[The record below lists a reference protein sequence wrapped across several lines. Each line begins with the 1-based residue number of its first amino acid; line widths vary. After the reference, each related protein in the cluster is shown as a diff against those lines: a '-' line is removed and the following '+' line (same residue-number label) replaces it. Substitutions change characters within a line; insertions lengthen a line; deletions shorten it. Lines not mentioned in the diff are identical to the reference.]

1 MKRKC
6 MKDGGQAKTL
16 QEQLAQIKKKVGYAN
31 GGAVI
36 GDDEQQR
43 LLQPPV
49 LDDQVAGFLS
59 SVPAVRTPTPS
70 LGPNL
75 AQYASQPGT
84 GQSLGYLGAPTAQSV
99 GQRRAG
105 APSSGFL
112 PGAVDQGQ
120 EQISKIQGMSGLSSR
135 QKAAALSDVAGRL
148 DDYGIKTDIGG
159 ALGSA
164 AGGLSQRQK
173 LALEQAQFG
182 SNLNADRVAA
192 RGGIGAPLSPAGAQ
206 EDQSAYDPLTMPR
219 GRQRRQ
225 RGFQD
230 GGRVFK
236 QGTTFSDRP
245 LTPEPGS
252 YPRAMPPAVTQGSRD
267 KQVRFQA
274 PRPVQPAVAASSYAP
289 QGAYLGIT
297 GVADAIRDRKW
308 KNAEAA
314 NYADG
319 GMVKFAGKG
328 GPRGDKIPVKVAG
341 AEINVSNGE
350 NAVIL
355 PAKTAANRA
364 AVQAINGII
373 QATNDGRKP
382 SAGIEDGGKYQAGA
396 YPYDGKRPPTAQEPY
411 GKISPGGI
419 AAALTPE
426 TWKAAKVVAPPGSVG
441 GGMSSS
447 GTDPRDIPEGGTIT
461 NLAPALSQIHQFA
474 KPAYDLSPS
483 MRALQSTAGGIGQVF
498 ADSAQAQQEGVS
510 YQDIQARKA
519 REQAAP
525 PVAPSPVQTRAVNS
539 AASAQQGIAQGVRPA
554 QRPAMHADSG
564 ATQSNGLTVTQMGA
578 GFDPT
583 RLTMAPGYGMASNA
597 AGKTVSVGPSQYVA
611 ADGSPT
617 SRWED
622 TAAYQDAISRNER
635 NKIRLAEM
643 QANRSGQNPLA
654 TLAASR
660 SISDAAM
667 NAPFDQQTRQAQAQ
681 SAAMDLAQKKRVD
694 ALAETYR
701 NAKTPEEQA
710 KALDEFNALTGRS
723 KEEWKAVHAAGR
735 QTIDGKEPDQ
745 VILYNSKGETRVLGA
760 GVPAQSPQTQAAE
773 AIKSQMLAGKI
784 TREQAVNELKK
795 LGFQ

>member
-1 MKRKC
+1 
-6 MKDGGQAKTL
+6 
-16 QEQLAQIKKKVGYAN
+16 
-31 GGAVI
+31 
-36 GDDEQQR
+36 
-43 LLQPPV
+43 
-49 LDDQVAGFLS
+49 
-59 SVPAVRTPTPS
+59 
-70 LGPNL
+70 
-75 AQYASQPGT
+75 
-84 GQSLGYLGAPTAQSV
+84 
-99 GQRRAG
+99 
-105 APSSGFL
+105 
-112 PGAVDQGQ
+112 
-120 EQISKIQGMSGLSSR
+120 
-135 QKAAALSDVAGRL
+135 
-148 DDYGIKTDIGG
+148 
-159 ALGSA
+159 
-164 AGGLSQRQK
+164 
-173 LALEQAQFG
+173 
-182 SNLNADRVAA
+182 
-192 RGGIGAPLSPAGAQ
+192 
-206 EDQSAYDPLTMPR
+206 
-219 GRQRRQ
+219 
-225 RGFQD
+225 
-230 GGRVFK
+230 
-236 QGTTFSDRP
+236 
-245 LTPEPGS
+245 
-252 YPRAMPPAVTQGSRD
+252 MPPAVTQGSRD

-314 NYADG
+314 SYADG
-319 GMVKFAGKG
+319 GMVKFSGKG

-341 AEINVSNGE
+341 AEIRVSNGE

-355 PAKTAANRA
+355 PAKTAANPA

-382 SAGIEDGGKYQAGA
+382 QQGISAGAGYANGLTPFERERSMSMYRGELAMRDAMAARATEQANMQAAIDRAQSQPAINPKSVPAQPIYRPNWTPGNSAPVLEGTVETTADRAAKALSSAPRAIPAPQPGTAVVPRTINWTPGGNPPAGGPMQSRSVDWTYGEGGGPRQGISAAVRPQVATLALPGPEPQLSGADPRTSSRTANAARAANGLSPEAQAWNARSNIEGKLPSAAAPPGLARAATINKYAGRVLAPVGAAIAAGNIVDVATDPEKTGSDVAAQIAREAGGWGSAGVGAALGAKGGAALGAIGGPLAPITVPAGA
-396 YPYDGKRPPTAQEPY
+396 AL
-411 GKISPGGI
+411 GGI
-419 AAALTPE
+419 A
-426 TWKAAKVVAPPGSVG
+426 
-441 GGMSSS
+441 
-447 GTDPRDIPEGGTIT
+447 
-461 NLAPALSQIHQFA
+461 
-474 KPAYDLSPS
+474 
-483 MRALQSTAGGIGQVF
+483 GGIAGYYGANKLMDLGGKDPSKTSQGIVTGMMGG
-498 ADSAQAQQEGVS
+498 SASRPAVQQEKLS
-510 YQDIQARKA
+510 NESTSSPIQQPNQINTAI
-519 REQAAP
+519 AAP
-525 PVAPSPVQTRAVNS
+525 TGN
-539 AASAQQGIAQGVRPA
+539 
-554 QRPAMHADSG
+554 SG
-564 ATQSNGLTVTQMGA
+564 ATQRNGLTVTQMGA

-643 QANRSGQNPLA
+643 QANRSGQNPIA

-660 SISDAAM
+660 SIADAAM

-760 GVPAQSPQTQAAE
+760 GAPAQSPQTQAAE
-773 AIKSQMLAGKI
+773 AIKSQWLAGKI
-784 TREQAVNELKK
+784 SREQAVNELKK
-795 LGFQ
+795 LGTFQ